1 MISVSKVVLGGAA
14 ALFGAGAFCLPCGQ
28 ELAADGT
35 APSTESRA
43 SVAGGSH
50 AIRPDTARARL
61 AIEGMTCGSCA
72 ATARIALERV
82 DGVYR
87 ADVSFDS
94 ASAVVLYDPAKT
106 TPNVFIPRLEK
117 LTGYQARPADG

>member
-1 MISVSKVVLGGAA
+1 MISVSKALLGGAA
-14 ALFGAGAFCLPCGQ
+14 ALFGAGAFCPPCGQ
-28 ELAADGT
+28 GVA
-35 APSTESRA
+35 
-43 SVAGGSH
+43 VAGMAPTPEARAYVPGGAT

-72 ATARIALERV
+72 TTARIALERV

-106 TPNVFIPRLEK
+106 TPNVFITRLEK
-117 LTGYQARPADG
+117 LTGYRARQVDG